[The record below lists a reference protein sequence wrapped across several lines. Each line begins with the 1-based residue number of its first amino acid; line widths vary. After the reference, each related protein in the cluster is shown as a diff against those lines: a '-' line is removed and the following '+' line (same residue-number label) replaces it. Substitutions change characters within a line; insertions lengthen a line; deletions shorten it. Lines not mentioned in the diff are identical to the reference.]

1 VHDRERSGSPNFQ
14 RRRDASAPGHN
25 PYPANQ
31 RLCRRHVRSRAERT
45 ARRRRLCASTLPP
58 PSTRRTGASPPA
70 PTDHPTRKEKKK
82 ERKAGAAPTGSVES
96 KLKTRAGSGRRRPG
110 IFFLPRDPTIS
121 GEEEQGN
128 KLGSFLVVVPRETSE
143 PLAGRGWRWLP
154 AAGRRRAGQPRAGC
168 RAAEPAP
175 PALVLCDDRWG
186 GGRRRAHRT
195 VGVHLKFGCPQ
206 AHRGP
211 GDGVHQLVPAA
222 RQSVVR
228 CMHPATGSAPRETN
242 CWTARTQM
250 V

>member
-1 VHDRERSGSPNFQ
+1 MSR
-14 RRRDASAPGHN
+14 
-25 PYPANQ
+25 
-31 RLCRRHVRSRAERT
+31 CHVRSRAERT
-45 ARRRRLCASTLPP
+45 PRRRGLCASTLPP
-58 PSTRRTGASPPA
+58 RARGARAPA
-70 PTDHPTRKEKKK
+70 HRHQPITQPGKKKKRKEKL
-82 ERKAGAAPTGSVES
+82 A
-96 KLKTRAGSGRRRPG
+96 RRRPG
-110 IFFLPRDPTIS
+110 RSSESKLEQARRPPRNQRAS
-121 GEEEQGN
+121 
-128 KLGSFLVVVPRETSE
+128 
-143 PLAGRGWRWLP
+143 GWRWLP

-175 PALVLCDDRWG
+175 AALVLCDDRWG

-242 CWTARTQM
+242 CWTARAQM

>member
-1 VHDRERSGSPNFQ
+1 MCAREPRGLRGAEDFARPRCRRGHEAHGRQPTGTNRSPNQ
-14 RRRDASAPGHN
+14 
-25 PYPANQ
+25 
-31 RLCRRHVRSRAERT
+31 EKE
-45 ARRRRLCASTLPP
+45 
-58 PSTRRTGASPPA
+58 
-70 PTDHPTRKEKKK
+70 RKEKL
-82 ERKAGAAPTGSVES
+82 A
-96 KLKTRAGSGRRRPG
+96 RRRPG
-110 IFFLPRDPTIS
+110 WSSESKLEPARRPPRNQRAS
-121 GEEEQGN
+121 
-128 KLGSFLVVVPRETSE
+128 
-143 PLAGRGWRWLP
+143 GWRWLP
-154 AAGRRRAGQPRAGC
+154 AAVGRRAGQPRAGC

-175 PALVLCDDRWG
+175 AALVLCDDRWG

-242 CWTARTQM
+242 CWTARAQM